1 MSEKSQKPRV
11 SAFQHYRIL
20 LGKDLRREF
29 RTREML
35 TSMGIYTLLVL
46 VIFGTALVQ
55 ATDKVDIL
63 QMSGGLFWALIVF
76 TSLLGLNRSF
86 SYEKEDGAL
95 EGILLVPLDRSVI
108 FLAKLTANLLF
119 LLIIEVIAIP
129 LFFLFFLSGLEMQPT
144 LPWALGPLLV
154 GTIGIAGIGTLLA
167 TITINTRGKDVLL
180 ALLFVPLIFPLLY
193 ACVSAT
199 TLAIIGSSTLMD
211 VYVPA
216 MALAMGYDVIMILV
230 SWLLYDFVVSA

>member
-1 MSEKSQKPRV
+1 VKKV
-11 SAFQHYRIL
+11 STFQHYRIL
-20 LGKDLRREF
+20 LGKELRREF

-55 ATDKVDIL
+55 ATEKVDIL

-108 FLAKLTANLLF
+108 FLSKLTANLLF

-129 LFFLFFLSGLEMQPT
+129 LFFVFFLSGLPLQPS
-144 LPWALGPLLV
+144 LPLALGPLLV
-154 GTIGIAGIGTLLA
+154 GTIGIAGVGTLLA

-199 TLAIIGSSTLMD
+199 TLAITGGSNLME
-211 VYVPA
+211 VYTP
-216 MALAMGYDVIMILV
+216 ALALALGYDVIMILV
-230 SWLLYDFVVSA
+230 SWLLYDLVVSA